1 MLHLLFKTEKQA
13 IAYAKA
19 NELEIDKKQVNVGLT
34 GFEGQDGAPEN
45 FSGESMAFV
54 ARDNGGNVIGYLAY
68 WESEF

>member
-1 MLHLLFKTEKQA
+1 MLNLLFKTDKQA
-13 IAYAKA
+13 TTYAKV

-34 GFEGQDGAPEN
+34 GFEGQDGAPDH
-45 FSGESMAFV
+45 FYGESMAFV